1 MSKNII
7 TGFLLFSSCYFTQA
21 QQSFKPVPDSLNALY
36 KYDLQKNFFK
46 TEQDFNSFLTGFNF
60 RLSAFANLLNK
71 TNSSQNLERLTQQ
84 LSELEYDFRKM
95 DLYLFLQ
102 YATNT
107 KNIKAS
113 LLEDSVY
120 DAIAAQRNR
129 YKNHIKTASSK
140 SIKELI
146 AAPFMKPYQ
155 YYINNII
162 DGKSHELSPA
172 EISITKPF
180 NYLKNNRYYDELVN
194 TIPTDTIYTI
204 TDTLDLFNDMGAWQ
218 NHPDSAVRTD
228 GERKLYESFS
238 TVATPLAYRYIQM
251 IKGLNA
257 FSVAKKYENLI
268 QENCYKLSLSEK
280 TLQVIFKEIEAN
292 ALLFKEFKKR
302 KIDEI
307 SRYSITK
314 STEILLN
321 SFQQL
326 GSDYYTKAAQLL
338 NPGNGRLDIVGGPN
352 RIGLQGAASVYPID
366 VSTFYA
372 NNYGGYYI
380 DIMLLAHE
388 SGHAVQA
395 SLMYDNKVSLLNSSG
410 PGYFT
415 ESFGKFNELLVSYY
429 LYQNSKDAEQRK
441 FYGAKY
447 IERLLGL
454 FGSAQ
459 EAAIEYNLIQGILAD
474 KLTGPSDIDSSTFA
488 TESKYSDYSKFP
500 EQKGLWMRLETNF
513 KAPMHNI
520 NDMLASL
527 LAIHYFRQ
535 FLFDKNNFSI
545 KYNKFLKNGYTDS
558 PPQLL
563 INFMKIEIS
572 DKRFCTDAIKFIHA
586 ELIKI
591 KTPT

>member
-1 MSKNII
+1 MNKR
-7 TGFLLFSSCYFTQA
+7 LLFVVFIFCSSCLTQA
-21 QQSFKPVPDSLNALY
+21 QLSFKPVPDSLKNLY
-36 KYDLQKNFFK
+36 KYNLQKNFFK
-46 TEQDFNSFLTGFNF
+46 SEDDFNSFLTNFNTQLISF
-60 RLSAFANLLNK
+60 SNLLDK
-71 TNSSQNLERLTQQ
+71 SYSGQNLERLTQS
-84 LSELEYDFRKM
+84 LSRLEYDFRKM

-107 KNIKAS
+107 TNQKAS
-113 LLEDSVY
+113 LLEDSIY

-129 YKNHIKTASSK
+129 YKIFIKTTSSK
-140 SIKELI
+140 AIKDL
-146 AAPFMKPYQ
+146 PTLPSMKPYQ

-162 DGKSHELSPA
+162 NNKIHELSPA
-172 EISITKPF
+172 ESNLLTSF

-194 TIPTDTIYTI
+194 SIPSDNIYTS
-204 TDTLDLFNDMGAWQ
+204 TDTLDLFRDMTAWQ
-218 NHPDSAVRTD
+218 NHPDSAVRED
-228 GERKLYESFS
+228 GERKLYKSYA
-238 TVATPLAYRYIQM
+238 TAATPLAYRYIQM

-257 FSVAKKYENLI
+257 FSIAKKYENLI
-268 QENCYKLSLSEK
+268 QENCYKLSLQES
-280 TLQVIFKEIEAN
+280 TLQAIFREIENN
-292 ALLFKEFKKR
+292 ALLFKEFIKR
-302 KIDEI
+302 DNKEI
-307 SRYSITK
+307 SRYSITT

-326 GSDYYTKAAQLL
+326 GQGYYTKVAELL
-338 NPGNGRLDIVGGPN
+338 NPANGRLDIVGGPN
-352 RIGLQGAASVYPID
+352 RMGMQGAASVYPID

-388 SGHAVQA
+388 AGHAVQA
-395 SLMYDNKVSLLNSSG
+395 SLMYDNKVSILNSSG

-459 EAAIEYNLIQGILAD
+459 EAAIEYNLIQGIIAD
-474 KLTGPSDIDSSTFA
+474 KIIGPSDLDSSTFA
-488 TESKYSDYSKFP
+488 TESKYSDYSKSP
-500 EQKGLWMRLETNF
+500 EQKRLWMRLETNF

-527 LAIHYFRQ
+527 LAIHYFQQ
-535 FLFDKNNFSI
+535 FLNDKNNFSV

-563 INFMKIEIS
+563 NDFMNIKIS
-572 DKRFCTDAIKFIHA
+572 DKRFCIEAIQFIKA
-586 ELIKI
+586 ELVKL
-591 KTPT
+591 KN